1 MEGFGQSSGPSY
13 SDVPY
18 GERWELL
25 KPYMEQLYI
34 QERCKLSDIVDI
46 MKSRHKFY
54 AS

>member
-1 MEGFGQSSGPSY
+1 MEGFAQNYGPSY

-18 GERWELL
+18 NERWELL
-25 KPYMEQLYI
+25 KPFMEQLYI
-34 QERCKLSDIVDI
+34 QEKRKLPDVVDI